1 MKRFLLCLA
10 ICATPALAHDGKV
23 HTAPEGAGLDTV
35 FEEASVAV
43 SDAPLLDQFGN
54 VTTLAEAVG
63 HGPFVLSFTYTD
75 CESLCGLA
83 DMVLGGLLARPD
95 RPADLRIITL
105 TLDPANDRPKELLE
119 RHEAFGAPDNWIR
132 LTGAPSDVIPLL
144 SRNGAWDGGPI
155 DEHRLVM
162 IVSAGGNDNA
172 TRVNDRS
179 FDLERIVRLLSPGS

>member
-1 MKRFLLCLA
+1 MKWALFGLA
-10 ICATPALAHDGKV
+10 MCATTAFAHDGKI
-23 HTAPEGAGLDTV
+23 HTAPSDAGLDTI

-63 HGPFVLSFTYTD
+63 QGPFVLSFTYTD
-75 CESLCGLA
+75 CKSLCGLA
-83 DMVLGGLLARPD
+83 DMVLGGLLAHPGRPG
-95 RPADLRIITL
+95 DLRIVTL
-105 TLDPANDRPKELLE
+105 TLDPINDRPTKLLE
-119 RHEAFGAPDNWIR
+119 RHQAFGSPDNWIR

-162 IVSAGGNDNA
+162 IVSAGGNGNA
-172 TRVNDRS
+172 TRVNDKS
-179 FDLERIVRLLSPGS
+179 FDLDRIVRLLSPGS